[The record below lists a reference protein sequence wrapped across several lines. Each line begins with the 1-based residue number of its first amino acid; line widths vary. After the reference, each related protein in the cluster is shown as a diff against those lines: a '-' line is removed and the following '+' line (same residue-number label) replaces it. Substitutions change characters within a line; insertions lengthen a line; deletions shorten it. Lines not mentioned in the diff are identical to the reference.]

1 MIIDFK
7 SHAPEDLGAHPA
19 INTIAH
25 HGFTEE
31 GVRALFGGA
40 GLEDIGVWDF
50 ESTITIRGT
59 VVRQPFMA
67 RGRKVKAVL

>member
-1 MIIDFK
+1 M
-7 SHAPEDLGAHPA
+7 LG
-19 INTIAH
+19 
-25 HGFTEE
+25 
-31 GVRALFGGA
+31 RCLGGA